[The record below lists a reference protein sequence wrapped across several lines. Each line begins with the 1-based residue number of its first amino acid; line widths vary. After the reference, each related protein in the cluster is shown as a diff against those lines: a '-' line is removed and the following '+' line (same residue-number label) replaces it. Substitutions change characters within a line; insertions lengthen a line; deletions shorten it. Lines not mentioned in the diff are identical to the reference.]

1 MYIYI
6 YMYMIRSAVNA
17 KWRVVTKNKQGS
29 DKTCQDLPRSN
40 KVNQRNGKRTP
51 ASITCRS
58 E

>member
-1 MYIYI
+1 
-6 YMYMIRSAVNA
+6 MYMIRSAVNA
-17 KWRVVTKNKQGS
+17 TWRVVTKNKQGS